1 MSVLVKQVEDKL
13 CELVRDAAKKAMA
26 AGELPEAEL
35 TDFKVEIPADR
46 KERRLL
52 HKRRHGVGESFQTRA
67 RYDSRGY
74 NKEH

>member
-35 TDFKVEIPADR
+35 TDFKVEIPA
-46 KERRLL
+46 ERTATTP
-52 HKRRHGVGESFQTRA
+52 QTPPWRGRELSDA
-67 RYDSRGY
+67 RPL
-74 NKEH
+74 

>member
-35 TDFKVEIPADR
+35 TDFK
-46 KERRLL
+46 ERRLL